1 MDYYAAVKAPSRILK
16 PNITLLEFRDIVSVN
31 LSTTAI
37 ALLAGAAPAFPQAA
51 KPRIIVAPTDL
62 LYGKCRAFQM
72 LTEGKRTNLYIVR
85 TIAEAY
91 PLLNIVDPEFQ
102 PISKAAS

>member
-1 MDYYAAVKAPSRILK
+1 
-16 PNITLLEFRDIVSVN
+16 
-31 LSTTAI
+31 
-37 ALLAGAAPAFPQAA
+37 
-51 KPRIIVAPTDL
+51 VAPTDL

-91 PLLNIVDPEFQ
+91 SLLNIVDPEFQ
-102 PISKAAS
+102 PISQAAS